1 MNTNSPA
8 AIIDVVTIIFDL
20 PLADFE
26 PQGFRGAV
34 LKLLGDDVPV
44 VFHNHKH
51 DGYSYSYPLVQY
63 KVING
68 NASVV
73 LLGDGTGAMEQLLS
87 LAGSTISVSGKTHK
101 LKIESFS
108 ISHIDLKV
116 SDSMIMR
123 QVKDWCPLSG
133 DNFSEYKTSHDD
145 NARKALLE
153 KILVGNILSMC
164 KGLGIYIEDTIICT
178 IDSISNKKSTP
189 YKGVDYITM
198 DVKFKTNIP
207 IPFDAGLG
215 KHSSV
220 GFGTIA
226 GISD

>member
-1 MNTNSPA
+1 M
-8 AIIDVVTIIFDL
+8 IDVITIIFDF

-34 LKLLGDDVPV
+34 LKLLGDDVPI
-44 VFHNHKH
+44 VFHNHKQ

-73 LLGDGTGAMEQLLS
+73 LLGDGAGAVEHILS
-87 LAGSTISVSGKTHK
+87 LAGRTVSVSGRAQK

-108 ISHIDLKV
+108 VSHMELNAGEALT
-116 SDSMIMR
+116 MR
-123 QVKDWCPLSG
+123 HVKDWCPLSG
-133 DNFSEYKTSHDD
+133 DNFAEYKRSYDD
-145 NARKALLE
+145 RTRKALLE

-164 KGLGIYIEDTIICT
+164 KGLGIFIEDTVVCI
-178 IDSISNKKSTP
+178 IDSLSNKKSTP

-198 DVKFKTNIP
+198 DVEFRTNIP
-207 IPFDAGLG
+207 LPFDAGLG

-220 GFGTIA
+220 GFGTICRIN
-226 GISD
+226 G